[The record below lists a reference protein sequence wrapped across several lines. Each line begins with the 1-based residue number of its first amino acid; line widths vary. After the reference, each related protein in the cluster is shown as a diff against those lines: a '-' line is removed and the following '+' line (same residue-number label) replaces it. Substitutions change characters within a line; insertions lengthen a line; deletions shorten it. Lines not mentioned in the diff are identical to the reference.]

1 MATVTTT
8 IFPFLLPVELASTV
22 ARIGLGLLFILHGWP
37 KIKDVKATTG
47 WVRKTGWPGGA
58 IFAVLFT
65 LLEFFGGIALIIGF
79 LTQAVALLIALEMIA
94 TSIFSKKQLGKKL
107 IGGYELDV
115 AYLALAVVIAF
126 LGPGPWSVD
135 RLLGFA

>member
-1 MATVTTT
+1 MTT
-8 IFPFLLPVELASTV
+8 ITATLIPFLISIDAAATL
-22 ARIGLGLLFILHGWP
+22 ARIGLGIMFILHGWP

-47 WVRKTGWPGGA
+47 WVKKTGWAGGA
-58 IFAVLFT
+58 IFAILFT
-65 LLEFFGGIALIIGF
+65 LLEFFGGIALIIGL
-79 LTQAVALLIALEMIA
+79 LTQFVGVLIALEMVA

-115 AYLALAVVIAF
+115 AYLVLAVVIAF
-126 LGPGPWSVD
+126 LGPGPWSLD

>member
-1 MATVTTT
+1 MTT
-8 IFPFLLPVELASTV
+8 ITATLIPFLISIDAAATL
-22 ARIGLGLLFILHGWP
+22 ARIGLGIMFILHGWP

-47 WVRKTGWPGGA
+47 WVKKTGWAGGA
-58 IFAVLFT
+58 IFAILFT
-65 LLEFFGGIALIIGF
+65 LLEFFGGIALIVGF
-79 LTQAVALLIALEMIA
+79 LTQFVGVLIALEMVA

-115 AYLALAVVIAF
+115 AYLVLAVVVAL

-135 RLLGFA
+135 ALLG

>member
-1 MATVTTT
+1 MSTITTT
-8 IFPFLLPVELASTV
+8 LMPFLISIDAAATL
-22 ARIGLGLLFILHGWP
+22 ARIGLGVMFIFHGWP
-37 KIKDVKATTG
+37 KIKDVKATMG
-47 WVRKTGWPGGA
+47 WVKKTGWPGGA

-65 LLEFFGGIALIIGF
+65 LLEFFGGIALLVGF
-79 LTQAVALLIALEMIA
+79 LTQLIGILIAVEMIA

-115 AYLALAVVIAF
+115 AYLALAVVIAL

-135 RLLGFA
+135 ALLG